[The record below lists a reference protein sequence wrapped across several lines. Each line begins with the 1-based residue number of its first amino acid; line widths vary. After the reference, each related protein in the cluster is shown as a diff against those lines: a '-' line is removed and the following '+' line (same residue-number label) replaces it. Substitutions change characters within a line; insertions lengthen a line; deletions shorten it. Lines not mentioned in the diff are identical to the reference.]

1 MFNIADFSILG
12 YIEYTL
18 VPVLITFVVTW
29 FIGFE
34 RQNIGKSAGI
44 SPHVL
49 ISATACCL
57 ALMQQEL
64 ESTVDGQRVIAQLVT
79 GVGFLGAGVIMKSHR
94 SVKGLTTATTL
105 FASAIIGL
113 LIGSGFLSLGLTL
126 GLVVIIFMYSRNIR
140 RGINPFKKHVGERDD
155 VDE

>member
-1 MFNIADFSILG
+1 MELILD
-12 YIEYTL
+12 YLQFTFL
-18 VPVLITFVVTW
+18 PVAITFAITW

-64 ESTVDGQRVIAQLVT
+64 ESSVDGQRVIAQLIT
-79 GVGFLGAGVIMKSHR
+79 GVGFLGTGVIMKSHHT
-94 SVKGLTTATTL
+94 VKGLTTATTL
-105 FASAIIGL
+105 FASAVIGII
-113 LIGSGFLSLGLTL
+113 IGSGYFTL
-126 GLVVIIFMYSRNIR
+126 GITLGFVIIFFMYTRNAL
-140 RGINPFKKHVGERDD
+140 RGINPFKKHHDNDPESH
-155 VDE
+155 ESHE

>member
-1 MFNIADFSILG
+1 MDFLLN
-12 YIEYTL
+12 YLQYTL
-18 VPVLITFVVTW
+18 LPVFITFIATW

-57 ALMQQEL
+57 ALMQQQL
-64 ESTVDGQRVIAQLVT
+64 ESSVDGQRVIAQLVT

-105 FASAIIGL
+105 FAAAIIGL
-113 LIGSGFLSLGLTL
+113 LIGSGFYDLGLTL
-126 GLVVIIFMYSRNIR
+126 ATVVILFMYGRNMI
-140 RGINPFKKHVGERDD
+140 RGINPFKKLKSPTSVEH